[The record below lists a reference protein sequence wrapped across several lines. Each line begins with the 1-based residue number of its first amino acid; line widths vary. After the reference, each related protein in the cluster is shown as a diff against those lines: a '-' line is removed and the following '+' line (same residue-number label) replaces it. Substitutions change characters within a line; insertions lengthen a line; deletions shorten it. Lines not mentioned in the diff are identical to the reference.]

1 MYRGK
6 HYLSIQDLKLLMGT
20 ENNSTAYHRFNIIC
34 EAIRPGKRNLTIKEF
49 CRFEGHDFEEIWEVL
64 RPGEKYF

>member
-6 HYLSIQDLKLLMGT
+6 HYLSYEDLQLLMGT
-20 ENNSTAYHRFNIIC
+20 ENKSTVYARFNTIC

-49 CRFEGHDFEEIWEVL
+49 CLFEGHDFEEIWEVL
-64 RPGEKYF
+64 RPGIKY

>member
-6 HYLSIQDLKLLMGT
+6 HYISIQDLMSLMGT
-20 ENNSTAYHRFNIIC
+20 ENKSTAYARFRTIC
-34 EAIRPGKRNLTIKEF
+34 EAIQPGKRNLTIKEF

-64 RPGEKYF
+64 RPRIEY